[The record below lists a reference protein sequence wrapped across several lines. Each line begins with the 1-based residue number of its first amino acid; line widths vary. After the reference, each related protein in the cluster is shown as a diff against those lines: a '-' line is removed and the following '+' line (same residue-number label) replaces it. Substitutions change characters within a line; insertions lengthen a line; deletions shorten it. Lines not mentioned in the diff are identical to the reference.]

1 MNTPMTVNP
10 PATSVTAIASL
21 VCGITSWTVAPLLGA
36 IAAVICGHLARAEI
50 RRSAPGTL
58 GGDGL
63 AIAGLVLGWLNI
75 VMCLLIVT
83 AFLMLF
89 GGIAWLG
96 SHN

>member
-10 PATSVTAIASL
+10 PATSITAIASL
-21 VCGITSWTVAPLLGA
+21 VCGITSWTLVPFVSA

-58 GGDGL
+58 SGDGL
-63 AIAGLVLGWLNI
+63 AVAGLVLGWLNI
-75 VMCLLIVT
+75 VMCLLMFT

-96 SHN
+96 SHH